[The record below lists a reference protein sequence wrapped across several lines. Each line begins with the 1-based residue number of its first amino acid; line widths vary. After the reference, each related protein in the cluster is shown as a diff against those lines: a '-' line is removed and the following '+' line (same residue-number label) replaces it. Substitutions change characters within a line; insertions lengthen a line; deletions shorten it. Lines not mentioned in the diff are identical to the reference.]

1 MLRDS
6 RIVNR
11 SVNRYNLSMTFT
23 DLVTEKKL
31 TYYKLSKLTGIPK
44 TTIHD
49 ISSGKSDL
57 LNCNGKTL
65 LSLAGALDVSI
76 EELLHLEKEDDLR
89 KYPLFLQES
98 IRSYK
103 KAVRNNSS
111 IVDCCADELIS
122 SINVAEIEN
131 LISKESANKLR
142 SRI

>member
-6 RIVNR
+6 RIVIR

-31 TYYKLSKLTGIPK
+31 TYYKISKLTGIPK
-44 TTIHD
+44 TTIYD

-65 LSLAGALDVSI
+65 ISLARALDISI

-98 IRSYK
+98 IKSYR

-111 IVDCCADELIS
+111 IVDCCVDELIS
-122 SINVAEIEN
+122 SINIAEIEN

-142 SRI
+142 SKI